1 MRSAMQHRQK
11 LGWEISAALVI
22 KIAVLYLL
30 WLMFFS
36 TPIDDDL
43 TGTEV
48 GLVIF
53 GTTNV
58 EPTAASSLKE
68 K

>member
-1 MRSAMQHRQK
+1 MQNRQK
-11 LGWEISAALVI
+11 LGWELSAALLF
-22 KIAVLYLL
+22 KIAVLYFL

-36 TPIDDDL
+36 APIDDDL
-43 TGTEV
+43 TGTDV

-58 EPTAASSLKE
+58 ESTAASSSKE
-68 K
+68 LQR